1 MHPGSLP
8 DGQAAGS
15 AVRTV
20 SAVPRGGAAAMLL
33 PSLFFLQTGARPG
46 REPGSRRADEFRTV
60 NFRS

>member
-8 DGQAAGS
+8 EGQAAGF

-33 PSLFFLQTGARPG
+33 SSRFFLQTGARPG
-46 REPGSRRADEFRTV
+46 REPGSRHADEFRTV
-60 NFRS
+60 NSRS